1 MASSLAL
8 SGLASGVDTSSIVEQ
23 LIALDRQRTTRLQ
36 NRQYA
41 VSGMQT
47 ALKDIASKLST
58 LKSAAT
64 ALTSDA
70 TWKQSQKVE
79 SSDSARVAVT
89 QTGGAGIGGHT
100 IQVNRLASSAQRG
113 YSFAGGTA
121 GTITITNANDAANTM
136 SIEVTADSTLQQVA
150 DAINAKST
158 GPVVAAV
165 VKNAANQD
173 RLVLSS
179 RTTGSLSDFTV
190 GGGLTSEDTTYQ
202 TPDLSKLDAEY
213 SLDGGTA
220 VPSKTNV
227 LDNVIPGLRVT
238 LKGVTA
244 SPASLSVTEPALDR
258 DAVKTKVKAFVDAYN
273 AVVDASRTELTE
285 KPLANPTSEFQA
297 GYGQLYGDT
306 GLQSML
312 STLRRQM
319 TNIVTDAGL
328 NDLGDLGIGIP
339 KSTGGTVSED
349 AKAGKLT
356 IDDAKLTLALES
368 NWTGV
373 KNFFSSGFTK
383 QVSDYVDSQTG
394 SAGVIDGRLK
404 SADRNIATLKDQLTK
419 ANERI
424 DAKEK
429 RLKAQF
435 AAMETALQNSQTQQ
449 AWLTAQLAGLSTYS

>member
-1 MASSLAL
+1 MASNLAL
-8 SGLASGVDTSSIVEQ
+8 SGLASGVDTSTIVEQ
-23 LIALDRQRTTRLQ
+23 LIALDRQGTTRIQ

-58 LKSAAT
+58 LKSAAS
-64 ALTSDA
+64 ALSSDA
-70 TWKQSQKVE
+70 TWKQTQKIE
-79 SSDSARVAVT
+79 SSDSTRVAVT
-89 QTGGAGIGGHT
+89 QTGGAGIGGHS

-113 YSFAGGTA
+113 YTFAGGTA
-121 GTITITNANDAANTM
+121 GTITITNANDPTNTM
-136 SIEVTADSTLQQVA
+136 SIDVTAGTTLQQLA
-150 DAINAKST
+150 DAINAKSS

-165 VKNAANQD
+165 VKNAANED

-190 GGGLTSEDTTYQ
+190 GGGLTSEDGTYA

-213 SLDGGTA
+213 ALDGAAPMT
-220 VPSKTNV
+220 SKTNV
-227 LDNVIPGLRVT
+227 LENVIPGLRVT

-244 SPASLSVTEPALDR
+244 APASLSVSEPALDR
-258 DAVKTKVKAFVDAYN
+258 DAIKTKVKAFVDAYN
-273 AVVDASRTELTE
+273 AVVDSTRNELTE
-285 KPLANPTSEFQA
+285 KPIANPTSEFQA

-306 GLQSML
+306 GLSGML
-312 STLRRQM
+312 NALRRQM
-319 TNIVTDAGL
+319 SNVVSAAGI
-328 NDLGDLGIGIP
+328 NDLADIGIGIP
-339 KSTGGTVSED
+339 KSTGGVVSAD

-356 IDDAKLTLALES
+356 IDDAKLSLALES

-373 KNFFSSGFTK
+373 KSFFTDFSK
-383 QVSDYVDSQTG
+383 QVSDYVDTQTG

-404 SADRNIATLKDQLTK
+404 SADRNITTLKDQLTK

-435 AAMETALQNSQTQQ
+435 AAMETALQNAQTQQ
-449 AWLTAQLAGLSTYS
+449 AWLTGQLAALG

>member
-1 MASSLAL
+1 MAGLAL
-8 SGLASGVDTSSIVEQ
+8 SGLASGVDTSTIVEQ
-23 LIALDRQRTTRLQ
+23 LIALDRQGTTRIQ

-47 ALKDIASKLST
+47 ALKDIATKLST
-58 LKSAAT
+58 LKSAAS
-64 ALTSDA
+64 ALSSDA
-70 TWKQSQKVE
+70 TWKQSQKIE
-79 SSDSARVAVT
+79 SSDSTRVAVT

-121 GTITITNANDAANTM
+121 GTITITNANDPTNTM
-136 SIEVTADSTLQQVA
+136 SIDVTAGTTIQQLA
-150 DAINAKST
+150 DAINAKAT

-165 VKNAANQD
+165 VKDGTED
-173 RLVLSS
+173 RIVLSS

-190 GGGLTSEDTTYQ
+190 GGGLTSEDTDYQ
-202 TPDLSKLDAEY
+202 TPVLANLDAEY
-213 SLDGGTA
+213 VLDGVTKS
-220 VPSKTNV
+220 SKTNV
-227 LDNVIPGLRVT
+227 LENVLPGLRVT

-244 SPASLSVTEPALDR
+244 APASISVTEPALDR
-258 DAVKTKVKAFVDAYN
+258 DAIKTKVKAFVDAYN
-273 AVVDASRTELTE
+273 AVVDATRTELTE
-285 KPLANPTSEFQA
+285 KPIANPASEFQA

-312 STLRRQM
+312 SALRRQM
-319 TNIVTDAGL
+319 TGVVSAAGI

-339 KSTGGTVSED
+339 KASGGAVSED

-356 IDDAKLTLALES
+356 IDDAKLSLALES
-368 NWTGV
+368 NWTEA
-373 KNFFSSGFTK
+373 KTFFTGFSK
-383 QVSDYVDSQTG
+383 QVSDYVDTQTG
-394 SAGVIDGRLK
+394 SSGIIDGRLK

-449 AWLTAQLAGLSTYS
+449 AWLTGQLAALGTG

>member
-1 MASSLAL
+1 MAGNLAL
-8 SGLASGVDTSSIVEQ
+8 SGLASGVDTSAIVAQ
-23 LIALDRQRTTRLQ
+23 LMALERQGTSRLQ

-41 VSGMQT
+41 VSGMQS

-58 LKSAAT
+58 LKSAAS
-64 ALTSDA
+64 ALTSDS
-70 TWKQSQKVE
+70 TWKQTQKIE

-89 QTGGAGIGGHT
+89 QTGGAGIGGHS

-113 YSFAGGTA
+113 YSFAGGSA
-121 GTITITNANDAANTM
+121 GTMTITNANDPTNTM
-136 SIEVTADSTLQQVA
+136 SIEVTADTTIQQLA
-150 DAINAKST
+150 DAINAKSS

-165 VKNAANQD
+165 VKNAANED

-190 GGGLTSEDTTYQ
+190 GGGLTSEDSTYA

-213 SLDGGTA
+213 ALDGGAPVT
-220 VPSKTNV
+220 SKTNV

-258 DAVKTKVKAFVDAYN
+258 DAIKTKVKAFVDAYN
-273 AVVDASRTELTE
+273 AVVDATRGKLTE
-285 KPLANPTSEFQA
+285 KPIQNPTSEFQA
-297 GYGQLYGDT
+297 GYGQLHGDT

-312 STLRRQM
+312 SALRRQM
-319 TNIVTDAGL
+319 TNVLDGTGI
-328 NDLGDLGIGIP
+328 NDLGDIGISIP
-339 KSTGGTVSED
+339 KASGGVVSAD

-356 IDDAKLTLALES
+356 IDDAKLSLALES

-373 KNFFSSGFTK
+373 KSFFTDFSK
-383 QVSDYVDSQTG
+383 QVSDYVDTQTG
-394 SAGVIDGRLK
+394 SAGIIDGRVK

-435 AAMETALQNSQTQQ
+435 AAMETALQNAQTQQ
-449 AWLTAQLAGLSTYS
+449 AWLTGQLAAFNK

>member
-1 MASSLAL
+1 MASNLAL
-8 SGLASGVDTSSIVEQ
+8 SGLASGVDTSTIVEQ
-23 LIALDRQRTTRLQ
+23 LIALDRQGTKRIQ

-58 LKSAAT
+58 LKSAAA
-64 ALTSDA
+64 ALGSDS
-70 TWKQSQKVE
+70 TWKQSQKIE

-89 QTGGAGIGGHT
+89 QTGGAGIGGHS

-113 YSFAGGTA
+113 FSFAGGTA
-121 GTITITNANDAANTM
+121 GTITITNANDSSNTM
-136 SIEVTADSTLQQVA
+136 SIAVTADTTLQQLA

-190 GGGLTSEDTTYQ
+190 GGGLTSEDGTYA

-213 SLDGGTA
+213 VLDGGA
-220 VPSKTNV
+220 PMPSKTNV

-258 DAVKTKVKAFVDAYN
+258 DAIKTKVKAFVDAYN
-273 AVVDASRTELTE
+273 AVVDATRAEMTE
-285 KPLANPTSEFQA
+285 KPVQNPTSEFQA

-306 GLQSML
+306 GLSSML
-312 STLRRQM
+312 SALRRQM
-319 TNIVTDAGL
+319 SNVVSAAGI
-328 NDLGDLGIGIP
+328 NDLSDIGIGIP
-339 KSTGGTVSED
+339 KSSGGVVSDD

-356 IDDAKLTLALES
+356 IDDAKLSLALES

-373 KNFFSSGFTK
+373 KSFFTDFSK
-383 QVSDYVDSQTG
+383 QVSDYVDTQTG

-404 SADRNIATLKDQLTK
+404 SADRNVASIKDQLAK

-435 AAMETALQNSQTQQ
+435 AAMETALQNAQTQQ
-449 AWLTAQLAGLSTYS
+449 SWLTGQLAALAN

>member
-8 SGLASGVDTSSIVEQ
+8 SGLASGVDTSSIVDQ
-23 LIALDRQRTTRLQ
+23 LMTLERQSLSRIQ

-41 VSGMQT
+41 ASGMQT
-47 ALKDIASKLST
+47 ALKDIATKLST
-58 LKSAAT
+58 LKSAAS

-70 TWKQSQKVE
+70 TWKQTQKIE
-79 SSDSARVAVT
+79 SSDSTRVVVS

-100 IQVNRLASSAQRG
+100 VQVNRLASSAQRG

-121 GTITITNANDAANTM
+121 GTITITNANDPTNTM
-136 SIEVTADSTLQQVA
+136 SLEVSATTTMQQLA
-150 DAINAKST
+150 DAINAKPT

-165 VKNAANQD
+165 VKNAANED

-190 GGGLTSEDTTYQ
+190 SGGVTSEDGTYA
-202 TPDLSKLDAEY
+202 TPNVNALDAEY
-213 SLDGGTA
+213 VLDGVTKS
-220 VPSKTNV
+220 SKTNV
-227 LDNVIPGLRVT
+227 LESVIPGLRVT

-244 SPASLSVTEPALDR
+244 APATLAVGEPALDR

-273 AVVDASRTELTE
+273 TLVDATRSEMTE
-285 KPLANPTSEFQA
+285 KPIANPTSEFQA

-312 STLRRQM
+312 NALRRQM
-319 TNIVTDAGL
+319 TNIVADAGL
-328 NDLGDLGIGIP
+328 NDLGDLGISIP
-339 KSTGGTVSED
+339 KSSGGVVSDD

-356 IDDAKLTLALES
+356 IDDAKLSLALES

-373 KNFFSSGFTK
+373 KSFFTDFSK
-383 QVSDYVDSQTG
+383 QVTTYVDTQVGTG
-394 SAGVIDGRLK
+394 GVIDGRLK
-404 SADRNIATLKDQLTK
+404 SADRNIASIKDQLTK

-435 AAMETALQNSQTQQ
+435 AAMETAMQNSQTQQ
-449 AWLTAQLAGLSTYS
+449 AWLTAQLAGLSSSSS

>member
-1 MASSLAL
+1 MAGLAL
-8 SGLASGVDTSSIVEQ
+8 SGLASGVDTSTIVEQ
-23 LIALDRQRTTRLQ
+23 LIALDRQGTTRIQ

-64 ALTSDA
+64 ALSSDA
-70 TWKQSQKVE
+70 TWKQSQKIE
-79 SSDSARVAVT
+79 SSDSTRVVVT
-89 QTGGAGIGGHT
+89 QTGGAGIGGHSL
-100 IQVNRLASSAQRG
+100 QVNRLASSAQRG

-121 GTITITNANDAANTM
+121 GTITVTNANDSANTM
-136 SIEVTADSTLQQVA
+136 SIDVTADMTLQQVA
-150 DAINAKST
+150 DAINAKSA

-179 RTTGSLSDFTV
+179 RTTGSLSDFSV
-190 GGGLTSEDTTYQ
+190 SGGLTSEDGTYA

-213 SLDGGTA
+213 VLDGGA
-220 VPSKTNV
+220 PQSSKTNV
-227 LDNVIPGLRVT
+227 LENVLPGLRVT
-238 LKGVTA
+238 LKGVTSA
-244 SPASLSVTEPALDR
+244 PASISVAEPALDR
-258 DAVKTKVKAFVDAYN
+258 DAIKDKVKAFVNAYN
-273 AVVDASRTELTE
+273 AVVDATRGELTE
-285 KPLANPTSEFQA
+285 KPIAKPESEFQA

-306 GLQSML
+306 GLSSML

-319 TNIVTDAGL
+319 TNVVSAAGI
-328 NDLGDLGIGIP
+328 NDLADIGIGIP
-339 KSTGGTVSED
+339 KATGGVVSDD

-356 IDDAKLTLALES
+356 IDDTKLSLALES

-373 KNFFSSGFTK
+373 KSFFTDFSK
-383 QVSDYVDSQTG
+383 QVSTYVDSQTG

-449 AWLTAQLAGLSTYS
+449 AWLTGQLAALNP

>member
-1 MASSLAL
+1 MASGLAL

-23 LIALDRQRTTRLQ
+23 LMTLERSSLSRIQ

-41 VSGMQT
+41 ASGMQT

-58 LKSAAT
+58 LKSAAA

-70 TWKQSQKVE
+70 TWKQSQKIE
-79 SSDSARVAVT
+79 SSDTTRVTVT

-100 IQVNRLASSAQRG
+100 VQVNRLASSAQRG
-113 YSFAGGTA
+113 LAFPGGTA

-136 SIEVTADSTLQQVA
+136 SIEVSATTTIQQLA

-165 VKNAANQD
+165 VKNVANED

-179 RTTGSLSDFTV
+179 RTTGSLSDFNINAGSVAT
-190 GGGLTSEDTTYQ
+190 EDATYAS
-202 TPDLSKLDAEY
+202 PDLTKLDAEY
-213 SLDGGTA
+213 VLDGVTKTA
-220 VPSKTNV
+220 KTNV
-227 LDNVIPGLRVT
+227 LESVVPGLRVT
-238 LKGVTA
+238 LKGVTTA
-244 SPASLSVTEPALDR
+244 PATLAVGEPALDR
-258 DAVKTKVKAFVDAYN
+258 DAIKTKVKAFVDAYN
-273 AVVDASRTELTE
+273 TVVDASRAEMTE
-285 KPLANPTSEFQA
+285 KPISNPASEFQA

-312 STLRRQM
+312 NALRRQM
-319 TNIVTDAGL
+319 TNIVANAGI
-328 NDLGDLGIGIP
+328 NDLGDLGVSIP
-339 KSTGGTVSED
+339 KSSGGVVSDD

-356 IDDAKLTLALES
+356 IDDAKLSLALES

-373 KNFFSSGFTK
+373 KSFFTDFTK
-383 QVSDYVDSQTG
+383 QVTTYVDSQVGTG
-394 SAGVIDGRLK
+394 GVIDGRLK
-404 SADRNIATLKDQLTK
+404 SADRNIASIKDQLTK

-435 AAMETALQNSQTQQ
+435 AAMETAMQNSQTQQ
-449 AWLTAQLAGLSTYS
+449 AWLTAQLAGLNSSS